1 MAVMSR
7 RIVGWGSSSM
17 ALIGPAMDSVLA
29 ADGVPFV
36 NEGRGGETSHHTAAR
51 IGSLPLP
58 VRVAGGTLPGAGT
71 IRLEPT
77 GLDLVATAL
86 KPFAGHVGG
95 LEAVA
100 HGDEEGML
108 LTRAE
113 PGAPLPVDGDPFI
126 PHLGT
131 RWRGEDCLLWMGKN
145 DLNRGASAAEVI
157 ERIDATADWLAAAGA
172 RVLVIGQFTNNG
184 CEPGM
189 REKITAVNAAGAARY
204 GDHYVDVQRFLLSPK
219 LTAVTG
225 RPPTADDLAER
236 RAGNKPPSLSTD
248 PGHLTTAGS
257 LAIAHHLRAH
267 LHQVGWL
274 RSTPG

>member
-100 HGDEEGML
+100 HGDEEGCCSP
-108 LTRAE
+108 APS
-113 PGAPLPVDGDPFI
+113 PGLPSRSTAI
-126 PHLGT
+126 PSSRT
-131 RWRGEDCLLWMGKN
+131 WARG
-145 DLNRGASAAEVI
+145 
-157 ERIDATADWLAAAGA
+157 
-172 RVLVIGQFTNNG
+172 
-184 CEPGM
+184 
-189 REKITAVNAAGAARY
+189 GAAR
-204 GDHYVDVQRFLLSPK
+204 
-219 LTAVTG
+219 TACCG
-225 RPPTADDLAER
+225 WAR
-236 RAGNKPPSLSTD
+236 
-248 PGHLTTAGS
+248 TT
-257 LAIAHHLRAH
+257 
-267 LHQVGWL
+267 
-274 RSTPG
+274 

>member
-58 VRVAGGTLPGAGT
+58 VRVPGGTLPGAGT
-71 IRLEPT
+71 VRLGRT

-108 LTRAE
+108 LTRSD
-113 PGAPLPVDGDPFI
+113 PGDPLPVDGDPFI

-131 RWRGEDCLLWMGKN
+131 MWRGEDCLLWMGKN

-172 RVLVIGQFTNNG
+172 RVLVIGQFTDNG
-184 CEPGM
+184 CEPAM
-189 REKITAVNAAGAARY
+189 REKITAVNTAGASRY
-204 GDHYVDVQRFLLSPK
+204 GDHYVDVQRFLTSPE
-219 LTAVTG
+219 LPAVTG
-225 RPPTADDLAER
+225 LPATPEDLAER

-257 LAIAHHLRAH
+257 LAVAHHLRAH

-274 RSTPG
+274 GSASP